1 MNAVVER
8 IVDLDRA
15 AERIAARAVRWRAAG
30 LTVGALTW
38 RDALAPWPQPLET
51 DRARVTDPDSVGV
64 QVVDPLSGGELHVVL
79 FRGGWADVEYLAAG
93 WEEQEDAEVGVI
105 PANDFTGAAD
115 FDERLRG
122 WMAHVFG

>member
-1 MNAVVER
+1 MER
-8 IVDLDRA
+8 IVDLDHA

-38 RDALAPWPQPLET
+38 RDALAHWPYPLET

-64 QVVDPLSGGELHVVL
+64 QVADPLSGGELHVVL

-93 WEEQEDAEVGVI
+93 WEEREDAEVGVI
-105 PANDFTGAAD
+105 PANDFTGATD